1 MAGRNSNPVRPTL
14 KPRAPLSGGEKQPQ
28 RAENGAPGWTNGGMG
43 SRDQLPS
50 PRSVHFGYLGH
61 VPGGPRLLPGH
72 LGGGVMGRVV
82 RPVLR
87 PFPVSRSLKD
97 ARRLAGSLAGWTPL
111 IRKLLTCVL
120 NPTPRPF
127 ARGQNQEL
135 LRRPAER
142 GKHDFLFRSS

>member
-1 MAGRNSNPVRPTL
+1 MEHQAGQMV
-14 KPRAPLSGGEKQPQ
+14 AW
-28 RAENGAPGWTNGGMG
+28 APGLSCPARVLSTLVTRAMSLEGRG
-43 SRDQLPS
+43 SS
-50 PRSVHFGYLGH
+50 LGTW
-61 VPGGPRLLPGH
+61 VA
-72 LGGGVMGRVV
+72 GVMGRVA
-82 RPVLR
+82 RPVLG

-111 IRKLLTCVL
+111 IGKLLTCVL

-135 LRRPAER
+135 LRRPAEH

>member
-1 MAGRNSNPVRPTL
+1 MVAW
-14 KPRAPLSGGEKQPQ
+14 
-28 RAENGAPGWTNGGMG
+28 APGISCPARVLSTLVTRAMSLEGRG
-43 SRDQLPS
+43 SS
-50 PRSVHFGYLGH
+50 LGTW
-61 VPGGPRLLPGH
+61 VV
-72 LGGGVMGRVV
+72 GVMGRVA

-111 IRKLLTCVL
+111 IGKLLTCVL
-120 NPTPRPF
+120 NPTPKPF